1 MKDISHKYDKQTLSL
16 IKRLTALYKENKLS
30 DVDKDI
36 LSQLVNNKLTAN
48 DLEIEKNRCA
58 ADPIYF
64 IDTWIWVKNKF
75 DNPDTIPD
83 LLKDKVVGDRIKFI
97 MYPIQRE
104 LVECI
109 FNDDKVIS
117 TKSRQIG
124 FTTTTLACAT

>member
-1 MKDISHKYDKQTLSL
+1 MKDISQKYDTQTFAL
-16 IKRLTALYKENKLS
+16 IKRLTALYKENKLF
-30 DVDKDI
+30 DIDKDI

-48 DLEIEKNRCA
+48 DLEIEKTKCST
-58 ADPIYF
+58 DPIYF
-64 IDTWIWVKNKF
+64 IDNWIWVKNKF
-75 DNPDTIPD
+75 DNPDTIPE
-83 LLKDKVVGDRIKFI
+83 LLKDKVVGDRIKFM